1 MLTRIKHLFQL
12 RLALPTVLLI
22 VGLFLFLSCIFN
34 WFGLEDS
41 HKVWFKL
48 MEKAGDLI
56 LISSIISFLIDSA
69 EYLGIF
75 KRELEEV
82 IYDTKFLKKRNDIE
96 DIWMKVSKVLFQS
109 KFPDISTGLMCAVK
123 NYCSPDENLKLNYY
137 NDYRNIY
144 TVKYDEQ
151 NHDFIHVESKTSYI
165 LKVEDEKEFEF
176 PMRYW
181 TCVDEGEQNSVEA
194 AMSSI
199 TVNGENVVDIGTPE
213 RTYENGTVCYN
224 FKLKLKGCTEYRI
237 QQVLNQ
243 KYNLKEDNFLGF
255 RARWLVNDMR
265 IQLFHPADMK
275 ILFVNRATAK
285 GFEVN
290 NDTETFKEYEYKGL
304 ILKHQG
310 YIIILNRP

>member
-1 MLTRIKHLFQL
+1 MHDLLKGLSSVIVMS
-12 RLALPTVLLI
+12 ALV
-22 VGLFLFLSCIFN
+22 
-34 WFGLEDS
+34 
-41 HKVWFKL
+41 
-48 MEKAGDLI
+48 
-56 LISSIISFLIDSA
+56 SFLIDSV
-69 EYLGIF
+69 EFMGVF
-75 KRELEEV
+75 KRALEDI
-82 IYDTKFLKKRNDIE
+82 IYDSKFLRKRKDIE
-96 DIWMKVSKVLFQS
+96 EIWVKVSKELFKS
-109 KFPDISTGLMCAVK
+109 KFPQISTQLMMAVK
-123 NYCSPDENLKLNYY
+123 NYYSPDENLKLNYY
-137 NDYRNIY
+137 NDYRNVY

-151 NHDFIHVESKTSYI
+151 NHDFIHVESKSSYI

-181 TCVDEGEQNSVEA
+181 TCVNEGEQETVEA
-194 AMSSI
+194 AMGSI
-199 TVNGENVVDIGTPE
+199 TVNGNNVNDIGTPE
-213 RTYENGTVCYN
+213 KTYEKGTVCYN

-237 QQVLNQ
+237 QQTLNQ

-275 ILFVNRATAK
+275 ILFVNRATAN

-290 NDTETFKEYEYKGL
+290 NDRETFKEYEYKGL